1 MSNPSSF
8 PYPNYSLS
16 LSSSVTDLIS
26 LQGPTSFLGT
36 TTDHDEISVFVQDID
51 SRKPLSGR
59 TRELERLD
67 NGDPSWRSKQ
77 GQGHDRETTETTVKS
92 KLRETTTATPLE
104 FRRHKLADEHSAF
117 PMERAVS
124 LPAEAQSST
133 AVTEMVVASSTSPPR
148 GLILTSQGEVD
159 ERLSKMKEVFLRSIE
174 GLGGGNG
181 TRRKEKEKE
190 KNSPNTTTS
199 SSKTSS
205 TVTPFERTSIN
216 DSPPPGQMLDH
227 DNQNIL
233 PLASRGM
240 NLGFPS
246 REQALETGPYGYGP
260 SGLGRGR
267 GRYASTSS
275 SFLGSTS
282 DVQGSEEVIGR
293 LDLYDERRR
302 TGYQG

>member
-1 MSNPSSF
+1 M
-8 PYPNYSLS
+8 
-16 LSSSVTDLIS
+16 
-26 LQGPTSFLGT
+26 
-36 TTDHDEISVFVQDID
+36 
-51 SRKPLSGR
+51 
-59 TRELERLD
+59 D
-67 NGDPSWRSKQ
+67 NVLGDPSWRSKQ
-77 GQGHDRETTETTVKS
+77 GQGHDRETSETIVKS
-92 KLRETTTATPLE
+92 KLRETTTATPHE
-104 FRRHKLADEHSAF
+104 FRHHKLADGHSAL
-117 PMERAVS
+117 PIERTVS
-124 LPAEAQSST
+124 LPSEVQSS
-133 AVTEMVVASSTSPPR
+133 AVVTEMGVPSSTSPPR

-159 ERLSKMKEVFLRSIE
+159 ERLSKMKEAFLRSIE

-181 TRRKEKEKE
+181 TRRKEKEK
-190 KNSPNTTTS
+190 NSPTTTTS

-216 DSPPPGQMLDH
+216 DSLPPGPTSDQ
-227 DNQNIL
+227 DNRNIS

-246 REQALETGPYGYGP
+246 REQALDTISTEPYGYGP
-260 SGLGRGR
+260 SGPGRGR